1 MALREYEHIKLG
13 DAFDPAT
20 KAVSLQHHQALER
33 FTEDY
38 KRLHKVDVFKYGPK
52 RDLVAQNFVGII
64 NLGRDQVE
72 ILPKIEGD
80 TSQVRHNLA
89 RMISTVMNLDLYDS
103 DASKTNKSN
112 DSILEIFIQLFC
124 GKLWQAVRRGMVRR
138 YESRS
143 NNLTVLRG
151 RLSVVDQ
158 IRHNLAR
165 PDRLACVFDEFTE
178 NNPLNQALKA
188 ALRVLAKVAQ
198 SQSNQRQLA
207 ELVFCFQDVDDVQPA
222 KIRWDLATINRL
234 SEKYKPLLALARL
247 FIERKSP
254 DVVTGSGEGFAL
266 LFDMNVLFERYIG
279 VIARRVF
286 GAQGLTV
293 GLQGPIR
300 HLARYAG
307 GNPVFELRPDVVVTN
322 RGETAFV
329 IDTKWKRL
337 KEEDHRE
344 GIATSDIYQ
353 MYAYAKRYAAPEVL
367 LLYPHYEA
375 LGNWK
380 PRRAQYWLNR
390 EDEFG
395 GTQRQSISVSTV
407 DLKDLK
413 TVPSQLEEISSSGGA
428 RISTCPIVIPRNQT
442 TIHQIPS
449 VRAFPV

>member
-1 MALREYEHIKLG
+1 MAVLALREYDSIELG
-13 DAFDPAT
+13 AVFDPVT
-20 KAVSLQHHQALER
+20 KAVSPMQHQALAR

-38 KRLHKVDVFKYGPK
+38 KHLHKVDVFKYGPK
-52 RDLVAQNFVGII
+52 QRLIAQNFVGII

-89 RMISTVMNLDLYDS
+89 GMISTVMNLELFDS
-103 DASKTNKSN
+103 DSSKTNKSN
-112 DSILEIFIQLFC
+112 DSILEIFVHLFC
-124 GKLWQAVRRGMVRR
+124 GKLWHAVRRGMVRR

-143 NNLTVLRG
+143 DNLTVLRG
-151 RLSVVDQ
+151 RLSVVSQ

-198 SQSNQRQLA
+198 SQANQRQLA

-222 KIRWDLATINRL
+222 KIRWELATTNRL

-247 FIERKSP
+247 FIEGKSP

-293 GLQGPIR
+293 GLQGPKR
-300 HLARYAG
+300 HLAQYDNG
-307 GNPVFELRPDVVVTN
+307 HPVFELRPDVVVTN
-322 RGETAFV
+322 GGEMAFV

-337 KEEDHRE
+337 KEEAHRE

-353 MYAYAKRYAAPEVL
+353 MYAYAKRYAAPDVL
-367 LLYPHYEA
+367 LLYPHHPE
-375 LGNWK
+375 LGKWK
-380 PRRAQYWLNR
+380 PKRAAYLLNGLDESDATLARR
-390 EDEFG
+390 
-395 GTQRQSISVSTV
+395 ISVSTV
-407 DLKDLK
+407 DLRDLGQ
-413 TVPSQLEEISSSGGA
+413 VPSQLKQ
-428 RISTCPIVIPRNQT
+428 IVQ
-442 TIHQIPS
+442 
-449 VRAFPV
+449 A

>member
-1 MALREYEHIKLG
+1 MAVLALREYDSIELG
-13 DAFDPAT
+13 AAFDSAT
-20 KAVSLQHHQALER
+20 KAVSPRQHQTLAR

-52 RDLVAQNFVGII
+52 QRLIAQNFVGII

-89 RMISTVMNLDLYDS
+89 GMISAVMNLELFDS
-103 DASKTNKSN
+103 DSSKTNKSN

-124 GKLWQAVRRGMVRR
+124 GKLWHAVRRGMVRR

-143 NNLTVLRG
+143 DNLTVLRG
-151 RLSVVDQ
+151 RLSVVSQ
-158 IRHNLAR
+158 TRHNLAR

-198 SQSNQRQLA
+198 NQANQRQLA

-222 KIRWDLATINRL
+222 KIRWDLAATNRL

-266 LFDMNVLFERYIG
+266 LFDMNVLFESYIG
-279 VIARRVF
+279 VIARRVL

-293 GLQGPIR
+293 SLQGPKR
-300 HLARYAG
+300 YLAHYEN
-307 GNPVFELRPDVVVTN
+307 GNLVFELKPDVVVTN
-322 RGETAFV
+322 VGEMAFV

-337 KEEDHRE
+337 REETYRE

-367 LLYPHYEA
+367 LLYPHHAE
-375 LGNWK
+375 LGEWK
-380 PRRAQYWLNR
+380 RKRADYLLNDL
-390 EDEFG
+390 DESG
-395 GTQRQSISVSTV
+395 GTLNQRISVSTV
-407 DLKDLK
+407 DLRDLG
-413 TVPSQLEEISSSGGA
+413 TVPSQLKQ
-428 RISTCPIVIPRNQT
+428 IVKA
-442 TIHQIPS
+442 S
-449 VRAFPV
+449 

>member
-1 MALREYEHIKLG
+1 MAVLALREYDSIELG
-13 DAFDPAT
+13 AAFDSAT
-20 KAVSLQHHQALER
+20 KAVSPRLHQTLAR

-52 RDLVAQNFVGII
+52 QRLIAQNFVGII

-89 RMISTVMNLDLYDS
+89 GMISAVMNLELFDS
-103 DASKTNKSN
+103 DSSKTNKSN

-124 GKLWQAVRRGMVRR
+124 GKLWHAVRRGMVRR

-143 NNLTVLRG
+143 DNLTVLRG
-151 RLSVVDQ
+151 RLSVVSQ
-158 IRHNLAR
+158 TRHNLAR

-198 SQSNQRQLA
+198 SQANQRQLA

-222 KIRWDLATINRL
+222 KIRWDLATTNRL

-266 LFDMNVLFERYIG
+266 LFDMNLLFESYIG

-293 GLQGPIR
+293 SLQGPKR
-300 HLARYAG
+300 HLAQYENG
-307 GNPVFELRPDVVVTN
+307 DPVFELKPDVVVTHG
-322 RGETAFV
+322 GEMAFV

-337 KEEDHRE
+337 KDEAHRE

-353 MYAYAKRYAAPEVL
+353 MYAYAKRYAAPDVL
-367 LLYPHYEA
+367 LLYPHHAKLSE
-375 LGNWK
+375 WK
-380 PRRAQYWLNR
+380 AKRAAYLLNGP
-390 EDEFG
+390 DKSDA
-395 GTQRQSISVSTV
+395 TQKQRISVSTV
-407 DLKDLK
+407 DLRDLS
-413 TVPSQLEEISSSGGA
+413 TVPSQLKQ
-428 RISTCPIVIPRNQT
+428 IVQ
-442 TIHQIPS
+442 
-449 VRAFPV
+449 A